1 VRSESRGMSALSN
14 GTRYIRFIGG
24 RELSTAV
31 ARTPLVRIET
41 IRRDVPEHIK
51 WHFKQPELAL
61 FLYRNGTR
69 RLRGTLDGRAFD
81 HKFTGNLA
89 LYPAGM
95 EIDGEFVVTVKSTEY
110 TVVFFD
116 PAFISQRLP
125 ECAAVPRLGF
135 ENPAISQ
142 GLEELCREARYG
154 DDIFSMMAEG
164 WAVHTIASLRRM
176 NGTDGRRE
184 IRGGLT
190 GANLRKI
197 ADYVDANLGGT
208 ITLKDMSEL
217 TGLSSRHLIRAF
229 SESMG
234 ETPHQ
239 YVITK
244 RIEKAKML
252 LCCCKQSV
260 TEVGLAVGFSHS
272 QHFATKFK
280 KHTGLTPSDFRV
292 ASIN

>member
-1 VRSESRGMSALSN
+1 MSALSN
-14 GTRYIRFIGG
+14 RTRYIRFIGG
-24 RELSTAV
+24 QELSTAI

-41 IRRDVPEHIK
+41 IRRDVPEHVQ
-51 WHFKQPELAL
+51 WHFKQPETAL
-61 FLYRNGTR
+61 FLYRRGTR
-69 RLRGTLDGRAFD
+69 RLRGRLDGRPFD
-81 HKFTGNLA
+81 HKFAGNLA

-95 EIDGEFVVTVKSTEY
+95 EIDGEFVVTAKAAEY

-125 ECAAVPRLGF
+125 DCAAVPRLGF
-135 ENPAISQ
+135 ENLAMRQ
-142 GLEELCREARYG
+142 GLEELCREARYD

-176 NGTDGRRE
+176 SGTDGCGDV
-184 IRGGLT
+184 RGGLT
-190 GANLRKI
+190 GVNLRKI

-208 ITLKDMSEL
+208 ITLRDMSEL
-217 TGLSSRHLIRAF
+217 AGLSSRHFIRAF
-229 SESMG
+229 SESTG

-239 YVITK
+239 YVVTK
-244 RIEKAKML
+244 RIEKAKTL
-252 LCCCKQSV
+252 LGCRKQSV
-260 TEVGLAVGFSHS
+260 TEIGLAVGFSHS

-280 KHTGLTPSDFRV
+280 KHTGLTPSDFRA